1 MNGYNW
7 KDCSCLFGLDIL
19 FSIGERSANISL
31 NPFEAGPL
39 ILIGVLGFFLGLIF
53 LLIFIYRRLK
63 FFVRRLSRKPV
74 ASPRTMRSLR
84 NLLLIF
90 LWTAVFGLL
99 FFAGFFFQA
108 YYTFTKEVP
117 VAKVT
122 IIPLPQKQK
131 NLITLELYLPK
142 EDRETRQFEV
152 SGDQW
157 MIEGDILKWKNWI
170 NFLGLHTRYRLTR
183 LRGRYIQTSDELMKP
198 ASVYSLVEI
207 EDHPIWGYLYRYGP
221 SLPFVSTVYGNAVFQ
236 SSEVPGTFL
245 VYVSTSGFLTR
256 RVDENLL

>member
-1 MNGYNW
+1 
-7 KDCSCLFGLDIL
+7 
-19 FSIGERSANISL
+19 
-31 NPFEAGPL
+31 
-39 ILIGVLGFFLGLIF
+39 
-53 LLIFIYRRLK
+53 
-63 FFVRRLSRKPV
+63 
-74 ASPRTMRSLR
+74 MRSLR
-84 NLLLIF
+84 NFLLIF
-90 LWTAVFGLL
+90 LWTAVFGVL
-99 FFAGFFFQA
+99 FFAGFFSQA
-108 YYTFTKEVP
+108 YYTFTKEEP

-122 IIPLPQKQK
+122 ITPLSQQQK
-131 NLITLELYLPK
+131 NLITVELYKPK
-142 EDRETRQFEV
+142 AEQEIRQFKV

-170 NFLGLHTRYRLTR
+170 NFLGFHTRYRLTR

-207 EDHPIWGYLYRYGP
+207 EDHPIWGYLYRHGP

-256 RVDENLL
+256 RVDQHL

>member
-1 MNGYNW
+1 MVG
-7 KDCSCLFGLDIL
+7 IL
-19 FSIGERSANISL
+19 
-31 NPFEAGPL
+31 
-39 ILIGVLGFFLGLIF
+39 LGLVF
-53 LLIFIYRRLK
+53 LFVFFYRRLK
-63 FFVRRLSRKPV
+63 FFIRRLSRKP
-74 ASPRTMRSLR
+74 AATPRTMASLR

-90 LWTAVFGLL
+90 LWTAVFGAL

-108 YYTFTKEVP
+108 YYSFTKEEP

-122 IIPLPQKQK
+122 ITPLPQKQK
-131 NLITLELYLPK
+131 NLITLELYLTK

-198 ASVYSLVEI
+198 TSVYSLVEM

-236 SSEVPGTFL
+236 RSEVPGTFL

-256 RVDENLL
+256 RVDEHL